1 MNLREHS
8 SPERLTSSTAY
19 VLSFELAVRRARADG
34 RAHLVAG
41 RIASSNSLLG
51 GRELTAALTVPVHI
65 SRGGDLRQ
73 PRPVFQIGTTV
84 PGAATPRV
92 LVRRYIGALMPES
105 VVPRPLTKLSEEE
118 ELFRDTVRD
127 FAERDVRPRVA
138 AMERASTVDPTLLA
152 RCFELGLMGIDIP
165 ESHGGA
171 GGSLLMTVLAVE
183 ELSAVDASVAIF
195 VDVQNTLVNT
205 LLRKWASDDV
215 KRRYLPR
222 LATDLLGAYAL
233 SEPESGSDAF
243 GLQTR
248 ATRQGN
254 SWILEGRKL
263 WITNGAEAGVFVI
276 FANTDFTKGYKGIT
290 AFAVERG
297 FKGFS
302 VGKKE
307 DKLGIRAS
315 STCELILDG
324 CEVPAA
330 NVVGEV
336 GVGYKVAIETLNT
349 GRIGIGAQM
358 IGVARGALTATLKYV
373 AERKQFG
380 KPIGEF
386 QAVQFQLAQAAT
398 ELEAAR
404 LMVYN
409 AARLEDAGEPYTMQ
423 AAMAKLLSS
432 QVAERVT
439 SLAVELFG
447 GYGYTEENPV
457 EKVYRDAT
465 IGTTYEVTSNM
476 QNNTT
481 AEQILK

>member
-1 MNLREHS
+1 M
-8 SPERLTSSTAY
+8 PEL
-19 VLSFELAVRRARADG
+19 
-34 RAHLVAG
+34 
-41 RIASSNSLLG
+41 
-51 GRELTAALTVPVHI
+51 
-65 SRGGDLRQ
+65 
-73 PRPVFQIGTTV
+73 GTT
-84 PGAATPRV
+84 
-92 LVRRYIGALMPES
+92 S
-105 VVPRPLTKLSEEE
+105 PLTKLSEEE

-127 FAERDVRPRVA
+127 FAEREVKPRVA
-138 AMERASTVDPTLLA
+138 SMEKAAAVDSVLLKQ
-152 RCFELGLMGIDIP
+152 CFELGLMGIEIP
-165 ESHGGA
+165 ESLGGA
-171 GGSLLMTVLAVE
+171 GGNLLMTVLAVE

-205 LLRKWASDDV
+205 LLCKWGSEDLR
-215 KRRYLPR
+215 RRYLPP
-222 LATDLLGAYAL
+222 LATGLLGAYAL

-248 ATRQGN
+248 AIRHGDT
-254 SWILEGRKL
+254 WLLEGRKL
-263 WITNGAEAGVFVI
+263 WITNGAEAGLFII

-324 CEVPAA
+324 CVVPAA

-358 IGVARGALTATLKYV
+358 IGVTRGALTAALKYV
-373 AERKQFG
+373 GERKQFG

-447 GYGYTEENPV
+447 GYGYTKEYPV
-457 EKVYRDAT
+457 EKFYRDAK
-465 IGTTYEVTSNM
+465 IGTIYEGTSNM
-476 QNNTT
+476 QLNTI
-481 AEQILK
+481 AKQILK

>member
-1 MNLREHS
+1 M
-8 SPERLTSSTAY
+8 TS
-19 VLSFELAVRRARADG
+19 
-34 RAHLVAG
+34 
-41 RIASSNSLLG
+41 
-51 GRELTAALTVPVHI
+51 
-65 SRGGDLRQ
+65 
-73 PRPVFQIGTTV
+73 
-84 PGAATPRV
+84 
-92 LVRRYIGALMPES
+92 
-105 VVPRPLTKLSEEE
+105 PLTKLSEEE

-127 FAERDVRPRVA
+127 FAEREVRPRVA
-138 AMERASTVDPTLLA
+138 AMERASTVDRALLA
-152 RCFELGLMGIDIP
+152 KCFELGLMGIDIP

-215 KRRYLPR
+215 KRRFLPR
-222 LATDLLGAYAL
+222 LASDLLGAYAL
-233 SEPESGSDAF
+233 SEPDSGSDAF

-248 ATRQGN
+248 ATKRGDI
-254 SWILEGRKL
+254 WMLEGRKL
-263 WITNGAEAGVFVI
+263 WITNGAEAGLFVV
-276 FANTDFTKGYKGIT
+276 FANSDFAKGYKGIT

-297 FKGFS
+297 FRGFD
-302 VGKKE
+302 VGKRE

-324 CEVPAA
+324 CEVPEA
-330 NVVGEV
+330 NVIGQV

-358 IGVARGALTATLKYV
+358 IGVARGALTAALKY
-373 AERKQFG
+373 AKERRQFG

-409 AARLEDAGEPYTMQ
+409 AARLETAGEPYTTQ
-423 AAMAKLLSS
+423 AAMAKLFAS

-447 GYGYTEENPV
+447 GYGYTKEYPV
-457 EKVYRDAT
+457 EKFYRDAK
-465 IGTTYEVTSNM
+465 IGTIYEGTSNM
-476 QNNTT
+476 QLNTI
-481 AEQILK
+481 AKQLLR